1 MSNGHKFRVP
11 RVVAVLYTCNSRELN
26 ITVIVTK
33 FFCLF
38 SLSSYFSSDTD
49 TKTDDKDL
57 DTGGIP
63 YEIHLKNLT
72 EIVHGYL
79 DYEHVYTMYW
89 GRDDADE

>member
-1 MSNGHKFRVP
+1 MSNGHKFRG
-11 RVVAVLYTCNSRELN
+11 RELD

-38 SLSSYFSSDTD
+38 SLSCYFSSSSDTD

-63 YEIHLKNLT
+63 YEIHLKNLK
-72 EIVHGYL
+72 EIVQNQAKLLTHLRHLY
-79 DYEHVYTMYW
+79 
-89 GRDDADE
+89 RK

>member
-1 MSNGHKFRVP
+1 MSNGHKFRG
-11 RVVAVLYTCNSRELN
+11 RELD

-38 SLSSYFSSDTD
+38 SLSCYFSSSSDTD
-49 TKTDDKDL
+49 STTDDEDL

-72 EIVHGYL
+72 EIAQNQAKLLTHLRHLY
-79 DYEHVYTMYW
+79 
-89 GRDDADE
+89 RK

>member
-1 MSNGHKFRVP
+1 MSNGHKFRG
-11 RVVAVLYTCNSRELN
+11 RELD

-38 SLSSYFSSDTD
+38 SLSCYFSSSSDTD

-79 DYEHVYTMYW
+79 DDEHVYTMYC